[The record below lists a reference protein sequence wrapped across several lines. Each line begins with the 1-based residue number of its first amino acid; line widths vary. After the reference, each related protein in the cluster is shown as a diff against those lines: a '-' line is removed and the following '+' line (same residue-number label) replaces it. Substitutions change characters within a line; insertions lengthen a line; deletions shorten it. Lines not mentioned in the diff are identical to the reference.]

1 MPKSVSETYP
11 ELFHYTGIDGLMGI
25 LRSQTIWATHAA
37 FLNDTHEI
45 IAFRSMLS
53 PLLRRA
59 VANGI
64 SERIRR
70 DPAIEEAINQDGG
83 QERVIANISSM
94 LDSSIYKILLGS
106 QKESR
111 LFEPYIASF
120 CSPDSADIAQH
131 GLLSQWRG
139 YGPNGGYAIV
149 FDSSALEALLRE
161 EHDAWRYH
169 LILADAV
176 YSSHEDAVVPEEFK
190 EDMEK
195 ISTAISK
202 FIDSD
207 LNESELDDTFRPIL
221 HSALRYKHWGFHE
234 EREVRIVAMPTD
246 VNRLEKGDALVNN
259 EQKKPRRYFTRGGMA
274 VPFIELFDGITSLP
288 EKPLPVARI
297 IVGPH
302 NDQARRRRALEI
314 YLNQH
319 LPHIEVSASE
329 IPYVAL

>member
-1 MPKSVSETYP
+1 MPKNVSETYP

-25 LRSQTIWATHAA
+25 LRSHTIWATHAA

-59 VANGI
+59 VTDGI
-64 SERIRR
+64 SERVQRN
-70 DPAIEEAINQDGG
+70 PKEEGLINRSGG
-83 QERVIANISSM
+83 KERVIADISSA
-94 LDSSIYKILLGS
+94 LDSGIYDILLGS
-106 QKESR
+106 RTESR

-120 CSPDSADIAQH
+120 CTPASVDIAQH

-139 YGPNGGYAIV
+139 YGTDGGYAIV
-149 FDSSALEALLRE
+149 FDSSGLEALLRE
-161 EHDAWRYH
+161 EHGRWRYH
-169 LILADAV
+169 LILTDAV
-176 YSSHEDAVVPEEFK
+176 YSSHKDAIVPEEFT
-190 EDMEK
+190 EDMEI
-195 ISTAISK
+195 ISTAIKK
-202 FIDSD
+202 FIGSG
-207 LNESELDDTFRPIL
+207 LQESELDDTFRPIL
-221 HSALRYKHWGFHE
+221 HSALRYKHWGFYE

-246 VNRLEKGDALVNN
+246 VNRLDKGDALVNK
-259 EQKKPRRYFTRGGMA
+259 EQKKPRRYFVRGGMA
-274 VPFIELFDGITSLP
+274 IPFVELFEGITSFP
-288 EKPLPVARI
+288 EKPLPVSRI

-302 NDQARRRRALEI
+302 KDQTRRRRALEI